1 MGAALQS
8 SAARPML
15 HAAMTGPRDDMNNNA
30 AHEPRLEVSIRL
42 LGSHIQFRDGS
53 TTRLGANH
61 IAKKLFRDGPTGTI
75 FDLSE
80 MLSNHC
86 RQAAA
91 APEALV
97 GAAAAAEARERGT
110 STEKPTLNVSFAPG
124 TFSFRANEGMKDI
137 ERIDFDVE
145 FAVRSRK

>member
-1 MGAALQS
+1 
-8 SAARPML
+8 
-15 HAAMTGPRDDMNNNA
+15 MTIQRDNMDSDA
-30 AHEPRLEVSIRL
+30 VDELSFEISIRL
-42 LGSHIQFRDGS
+42 LGSHIQFHDGS

-80 MLSNHC
+80 MLSNHR

-97 GAAAAAEARERGT
+97 GAAAAAEAREQGT
-110 STEKPTLNVSFAPG
+110 SMEKTSLHASFASG
-124 TFSFRANEGMKDI
+124 AFSFRANEGMKDI

-145 FAVRSRK
+145 FTVRSRK